1 MELFR
6 QVTGIRMKHIP
17 YRGSAG
23 ATQDILGGHVSVGFL
38 SLSIA
43 APLARNGSLRILGI
57 ASKAR
62 APTSPELPTLI
73 EQGIHGFE
81 AELWFG
87 LLAPAGTPE
96 RIVARYNTTINEIV
110 GSPRI
115 VDLAARQGIVI
126 RGGTPEKFG
135 EFLVR
140 DLATWQKVV
149 KEAGIKAE

>member
-1 MELFR
+1 
-6 QVTGIRMKHIP
+6 MKHIP

-23 ATQDILGGHVSVGFL
+23 ATQDILGGHVAAGFL

-57 ASKAR
+57 ASPAR
-62 APTSPELPTLI
+62 VPTAPELPTLI

-87 LLAPAGTPE
+87 LLAPAGTPAE
-96 RIVARYNTTINEIV
+96 IVARYNTAINAIV
-110 GSPRI
+110 REPRL
-115 VDLAARQGIVI
+115 VDLAAKQGVVV
-126 RGGTPEKFG
+126 RGGSPRQFAD
-135 EFLVR
+135 FLAR

-149 KEAGIKAE
+149 KEAGIRAE